1 MYRPLFHS
9 ERLSMFLLLST
20 GYVSCPPLAVVGNG
34 SAILFGG
41 SIVSCPTRGCFI
53 APQLLFPGAGLGSCI
68 MLGGEECYA
77 QATQPPTPVDGF
89 VMVWLA
95 GALLGAR

>member
-1 MYRPLFHS
+1 
-9 ERLSMFLLLST
+9 MFLLLST